1 MKYAVYNRVP
11 TGEITHYNKLP
22 EEWSEELVQQN
33 LREFNASHKDTCNAT
48 IIEVEDGSFIDFLIK
63 KVEDTQQYNKDLVRE
78 ALDAVERAESCINA
92 LR

>member
-33 LREFNASHKDTCNAT
+33 LREFNASHQDTCNAT